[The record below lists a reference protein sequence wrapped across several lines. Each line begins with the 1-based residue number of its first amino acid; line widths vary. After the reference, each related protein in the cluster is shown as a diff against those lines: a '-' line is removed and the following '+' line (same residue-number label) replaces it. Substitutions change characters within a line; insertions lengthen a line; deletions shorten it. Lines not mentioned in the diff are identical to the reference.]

1 MSRPRYRTGDA
12 HLDEAIAGLV
22 AATGRSDDADLVFE
36 CLVSVVRMA
45 REHADRGDLKLVN
58 STLKELRYADLVFDG
73 YRGVPKV
80 SIFGS
85 ARTTEADPAYR
96 LARDFGTAMAEADW
110 MVITGAGPGI
120 MAAGIEG
127 AGADRAFGVNILL
140 PFEAAATEHI
150 LGDPKLINFRYFFT
164 RKLTFL
170 RESHGFCLFP
180 GGFGTMDEAFELL
193 TLMQTGRTP
202 LAPVVLLEPEGS
214 TYWQS
219 WQRFVAD
226 ELAARGLVSEDD
238 LCLARI
244 CTTVEEARDELTG
257 FYRTFHSQRTV
268 GRRLILRLRRE
279 VPDAELEA
287 LAEEFADIIE
297 RGGIERVVPSQPEVD
312 DDDHIE
318 LPRIALRFDRWHFT
332 RLRQLIDRLNQAG
345 GQAETNQD
353 MPADVL

>member
-1 MSRPRYRTGDA
+1 LDKPRYRTGDPE
-12 HLDEAIAGLV
+12 LDDAIAALV
-22 AATGRSDDADLVFE
+22 AASGRADDGDLVFE

-85 ARTTEADPAYR
+85 ARTQEGDPAYE
-96 LARDFGTAMAEADW
+96 LARDFGAAMAAADW

-127 AGADRAFGVNILL
+127 AGAERAFGVNILL
-140 PFEAAATEHI
+140 PFEASATEHI

-219 WQRFVAD
+219 WQRFVRD
-226 ELAARGLVSEDD
+226 ELAERGLVSDED
-238 LCLARI
+238 LCLARV
-244 CTTVEEARDELTG
+244 CTTVDEARTELTG
-257 FYRTFHSQRTV
+257 FYRVFHSQRSV
-268 GRRLILRLRRE
+268 GRRLVLRLRRA
-279 VPDAELEA
+279 PDDGDLAALQDEFDDIVESGRIERIDPTPAELA
-287 LAEEFADIIE
+287 
-297 RGGIERVVPSQPEVD
+297 
-312 DDDHIE
+312 DDDHVD
-318 LPRIALRFDRWHFT
+318 LPRIAFRFDRWHFT
-332 RLRQLIDRLNQAG
+332 RLRQLIDRVNSWGDAPPPTDDLP
-345 GQAETNQD
+345 AE
-353 MPADVL
+353 VV